1 MGFDPQDSNDLILLD
16 QPTAEEEEETVT
28 IGISEFDFLRDELS
42 YLRFELADQRREARE
57 DKLLAN

>member
-1 MGFDPQDSNDLILLD
+1 LD